1 MMPALQIT
9 LLGTPTVYIGENP
22 IFQESHTK
30 AQALL
35 YYLVT
40 SGRTH
45 YRNEL
50 ASLFWPDVPDVQA
63 LKNLRNI
70 LPVLR
75 ARIGEHLLVTRHT
88 VTFNRYTSYR
98 LDVEMFE
105 SLLGVAPSQAN
116 TDALWEAAALYND
129 DFLNGFYVRNAP
141 LFEEWMLLKRQRLR
155 DLFIDVLQT
164 LATRHLQQQDCHAVL
179 KATRRL
185 LSMAPWHE
193 NGHQQQMQALV
204 GLGQPSA
211 ALAQYTICC
220 RILAAEFNVAP
231 NEETTRIYQQ
241 IKTASFG
248 PATDLSLLDA
258 VPPAAPVSHAGQ
270 DDPTAVKPASAG
282 ASPAVSAGT
291 PPPALNA
298 DGTLLAVPDT
308 PSTIRLESLATRRH
322 LHGLSGHTA
331 AITALSFS
339 PTDHILASAD
349 ADGMVRLWDAT
360 SGMLLATLVGHTDAV
375 TALSF
380 SPTGQILASAG
391 SDQTVRLWDTSDGTP
406 CFTLQGHMH
415 PVVHVVFVPD
425 GTRLV
430 SIDTNHVVR
439 LWHVTAHH
447 NFSLYALSLNA

>member
-1 MMPALQIT
+1 MMSALRIT
-9 LLGTPTVYIGENP
+9 LLGTPTVYIGETP

-40 SGRTH
+40 SSRTH

-88 VTFNRYTSYR
+88 VTFNRYTPYW
-98 LDVEMFE
+98 LDVELFE
-105 SLLGVAPSQAN
+105 SLLGVTPSQAN

-141 LFEEWMLLKRQRLR
+141 LFEEWMLIRRERLR
-155 DLFIDVLQT
+155 DLFIDALQT
-164 LATRHLQQQDCHAVL
+164 LATRHLQQQDCRAAL

-185 LSMAPWHE
+185 LSIAPWHE

-204 GLGQPSA
+204 GLGQRSA
-211 ALAQYTICC
+211 ALAQYNICC
-220 RILAAEFNVAP
+220 RILEAEFNVPP
-231 NEETTRIYQQ
+231 NEEITRIYEQ
-241 IKTASFG
+241 IKTVSFG
-248 PATDLSLLDA
+248 PAADLPLLDA
-258 VPPAAPVSHAGQ
+258 ASPTAPVSHAGQ
-270 DDPTAVKPASAG
+270 DELTTFNPASDG
-282 ASPAVSAGT
+282 AASTFSTST
-291 PPPALNA
+291 PPLALNA

-308 PSTIRLESLATRRH
+308 PSTLRLESLATRRH
-322 LHGLSGHTA
+322 LYRLSGHSA
-331 AITALSFS
+331 VITALSFS

-349 ADGMVRLWDAT
+349 ADGMLRLWDAT
-360 SGMLLATLVGHTDAV
+360 SGMLLATLIGHTDAV

-380 SPTGQILASAG
+380 SPTGQILASAS
-391 SDQTVRLWDTSDGTP
+391 SDQTVRLWDTSDGTL
-406 CFTLQGHMH
+406 CSTLQGHMH
-415 PVVHVVFVPD
+415 PVVNVAFVPD
-425 GTRLV
+425 GMRLV

-439 LWHVTAHH
+439 LWHFPMRH
-447 NFSLYALSLNA
+447 NFSLYALSMNA